1 MSDLN
6 KFKEIVDY
14 ILEIIL
20 GSKPKQ
26 EKGIGEY
33 IGLTR
38 NKPKR
43 ARTKSGRYR
52 KDNKATKDV
61 NEAWVGGKAPKK
73 TRKKK

>member
-1 MSDLN
+1 MSDLD
-6 KFKEIVDY
+6 KFKEIVDDV
-14 ILEIIL
+14 LEIIL

-26 EKGIGEY
+26 EDIGEY
-33 IGLTR
+33 IGLKR
-38 NKPKR
+38 SKR

-73 TRKKK
+73 RKKK

>member
-14 ILEIIL
+14 VLEIIW
-20 GSKPKQ
+20 GK
-26 EKGIGEY
+26 EV
-33 IGLTR
+33 
-38 NKPKR
+38 KPKR
-43 ARTKSGRYR
+43 ARTKSGKYK

>member
-1 MSDLN
+1 MSDLD
-6 KFKEIVDY
+6 KFKEIVDH
-14 ILEIIL
+14 ILEIIW

-33 IGLTR
+33 IGLKR
-38 NKPKR
+38 PKR

-73 TRKKK
+73 RKKK

>member
-1 MSDLN
+1 MSDLD
-6 KFKEIVDY
+6 KFKEIVDDV
-14 ILEIIL
+14 LEIIL

-33 IGLTR
+33 VGLTR

-43 ARTKSGRYR
+43 ARTKKGKYR
-52 KDNKATKDV
+52 ADDKATKDV

-73 TRKKK
+73 RGKK

>member
-1 MSDLN
+1 MSDLD

-14 ILEIIL
+14 ILEIIW

-26 EKGIGEY
+26 EKDIGQY
-33 IGLTR
+33 IGLKR
-38 NKPKR
+38 PKR

-73 TRKKK
+73 RKKK

>member
-1 MSDLN
+1 MSDLD

-14 ILEIIL
+14 ILEIIW

-26 EKGIGEY
+26 EEDIGEY
-33 IGLTR
+33 VGLART
-38 NKPKR
+38 KPKR
-43 ARTKSGRYR
+43 ARTKSGKYK

-73 TRKKK
+73 RKKK